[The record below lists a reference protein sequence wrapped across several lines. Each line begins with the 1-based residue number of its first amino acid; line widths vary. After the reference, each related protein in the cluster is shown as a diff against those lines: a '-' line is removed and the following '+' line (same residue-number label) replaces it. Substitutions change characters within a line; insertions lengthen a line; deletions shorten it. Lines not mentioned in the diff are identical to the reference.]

1 MKNNIFD
8 LRSDDEEDQV
18 IYTPFF
24 PDPDDSDMQVQE
36 TDIKQQFNLLM
47 IDDKEI
53 TYILRD
59 LKLEVIEL
67 DN

>member
-1 MKNNIFD
+1 MENNIFN
-8 LRSDDEEDQV
+8 LRSDDEEDQD
-18 IYTPFF
+18 ICTPFF
-24 PDPDDSDMQVQE
+24 PDPKNSDIQVQG
-36 TDIKQQFNLLM
+36 TDSKQLFNLPM